1 MNQSSVRQE
10 SDLCHFKPRC
20 DVLVNATA
28 HAPRGKATRRFPVRL
43 IVRRPDT
50 PAPLPEPPQPLN
62 PFMPVS
68 PRAQAQWQRAV
79 ERAKHTSAPGEV
91 LIDKTLSV
99 TGPRQFKKK
108 WALTRLLQ
116 WAIKWSTLTLI
127 RPNPWKLTR
136 PKKIVSLPLRY
147 EAAYGG
153 QCRINQKD
161 NTHLAAGNP
170 KQEAKLKNSPRLA
183 KRIPKKFRLTPEQLA
198 GHPDLEA
205 PVAQLPVAHTA
216 CETNPVG
223 LGFAEAWFLKATGQK
238 LVAAPQIEYPE
249 TPLTASFFWK
259 ALRGKLKA
267 KHAKRLAPAGFGIR
281 YKGHPQRSD
290 LLGTVDDAFI
300 ASDAWLPADF
310 DFAVWNAAPPD
321 QQTDF
326 LVGDERLELVN
337 LCALDTPGASREKDG
352 STRLR
357 LELPRHDCFALLRL
371 DSGAMNEV
379 PLVIDTLLIEPET
392 RTLTLVWR
400 LTFMKDAN
408 APVRVIEARLRPFAE
423 RDALATARRVL
434 AEVAENAEKAA
445 RALETDRAWA

>member
-1 MNQSSVRQE
+1 MSVGSNQS
-10 SDLCHFKPRC
+10 
-20 DVLVNATA
+20 
-28 HAPRGKATRRFPVRL
+28 
-43 IVRRPDT
+43 
-50 PAPLPEPPQPLN
+50 
-62 PFMPVS
+62 
-68 PRAQAQWQRAV
+68 
-79 ERAKHTSAPGEV
+79 
-91 LIDKTLSV
+91 
-99 TGPRQFKKK
+99 
-108 WALTRLLQ
+108 
-116 WAIKWSTLTLI
+116 
-127 RPNPWKLTR
+127 
-136 PKKIVSLPLRY
+136 
-147 EAAYGG
+147 
-153 QCRINQKD
+153 
-161 NTHLAAGNP
+161 GNR
-170 KQEAKLKNSPRLA
+170 KQEAKLKNSARLA
-183 KRIPKKFRLTPEQLA
+183 KRVAKKHRLTPEQLA
-198 GHPDLEA
+198 GHPDLDA
-205 PVAQLPVAHTA
+205 QAAQLPVAHTA

-400 LTFMKDAN
+400 LSFMKDAD